1 MIRFSCA
8 RDEPFVMLDIFHP
21 VREDFVEKE
30 RGLTSILDK

>member
-8 RDEPFVMLDIFHP
+8 RDEPFVVLDIFHP
-21 VREDFVEKE
+21 ILEEIVEKE